1 MTEGSACTLKE
12 AIDKTLEPS
21 IKTDMAKHQE
31 ESSLS
36 LKMLDIWAKIKK
48 KIMELNFS
56 VYLTETF

>member
-1 MTEGSACTLKE
+1 MTEGTACTLKE
-12 AIDKTLEPS
+12 AIDKMLEPS

-48 KIMELNFS
+48 KIMEFNFS